1 MAQDSDASRGSGR
14 PQGDFKGG
22 GLRLSGL
29 KQWRERRGLSQ
40 GQLAKLVGVPRH
52 YVQRIEQGRRGCN
65 PWVAQK
71 MAEELE
77 VDLEE
82 LRASLA
88 PQEDTGGEGDVRV
101 RRGRP
106 PVVIP
111 RRSVHRAYLKV
122 LLDREVG
129 SAYSALEEREFE
141 SWYMRLSPEELLEII
156 SRRQLERELLKEV
169 LTYTARLH
177 PEVRTFLEE
186 LVREHPGEDLRILAA
201 RRAQEHSEEGR
212 ERLSRAMR
220 RLLFL

>member
-1 MAQDSDASRGSGR
+1 MAQGSDASRESGS

-29 KQWRERRGLSQ
+29 KKWRERRGLSE

-88 PQEDTGGEGDVRV
+88 PEEEEDTGTEGDVRV

-106 PVVIP
+106 PVVVP
-111 RRSVHRAYLKV
+111 RRSPGHMGKHLSQHAKKSEPQVAKQSEH
-122 LLDREVG
+122 G
-129 SAYSALEEREFE
+129 E
-141 SWYMRLSPEELLEII
+141 S
-156 SRRQLERELLKEV
+156 
-169 LTYTARLH
+169 
-177 PEVRTFLEE
+177 
-186 LVREHPGEDLRILAA
+186 
-201 RRAQEHSEEGR
+201 
-212 ERLSRAMR
+212 
-220 RLLFL
+220 

>member
-1 MAQDSDASRGSGR
+1 MAQDSDASRGSD
-14 PQGDFKGG
+14 PYNGDFKGG

-29 KQWRERRGLSQ
+29 KKWRERRGLSQ
-40 GQLAKLVGVPRH
+40 GQFAKLVGVSRY
-52 YVQRIEQGRRGCN
+52 YVQRIEEGRQGCN

-71 MAEELE
+71 MAEVLE
-77 VDLEE
+77 VDLEG
-82 LRASLA
+82 LRARSA
-88 PQEDTGGEGDVRV
+88 PEEGTGAEGDVLV

-106 PVVIP
+106 PVLIP

-141 SWYMRLSPEELLEII
+141 SWCMKLSLDELLEII
-156 SRRQLERELLKEV
+156 SRRGLERKLLSEV
-169 LTYTARLH
+169 LTDTARLH

-186 LVREHPGEDLRILAA
+186 LVREQPGEDLRILAA
-201 RRAQEHSEEGR
+201 RRTQEHSQQGR

-220 RLLFL
+220 GLLP